1 MVLRVEVWR
10 AGQPWLEAEGEG
22 QAGGLARVRLT
33 AQLGDITGPDPR
45 HTRGGQS
52 CIRHAPL

>member
-1 MVLRVEVWR
+1 MEGTDK
-10 AGQPWLEAEGEG
+10 AHKNGEAM
-22 QAGGLARVRLT
+22 GLVGVRLT
-33 AQLGDITGPDPR
+33 DQLGVITGPDPR